1 MATFDCLVI
10 GGGAA
15 GIGIGCVL
23 KDLKVRSFRILE
35 RGEVGASFLL
45 WPPEM
50 RMITPSFTSNAYG
63 MLDLNA
69 ITLNTSPAYSLNT
82 EHPTGKQYAE
92 YLQAVAD
99 HKKLPIRRGVDVA
112 AVRPLP
118 AGGFEVDTSEGTL
131 RSRFVIWAAGEFQY
145 PKLDAFPGSEHAIH
159 TSLIPN
165 WNDLEGDEFVV
176 IGGYESGA
184 DAAINL
190 GKLGK
195 KVTLIDRSGRWT
207 HKGSSDP
214 SVELSPYTK
223 DRIHS
228 LEEGRIRLMGRHE
241 VREIELSGQGSYRIR
256 CVSSSGRATT
266 VTSVSPPLL
275 ATGFR
280 GSLRLVEDLFE
291 TGSNGAPALSGN
303 DESSMTPG
311 LYLSGPAVK
320 HGDLHFCFIYKFRQ
334 RFGVIANHLASKLGL
349 DASVLD
355 EYRKQGFFLDD
366 LSCCGENCEC

>member
-1 MATFDCLVI
+1 MTTFDCLVV
-10 GGGAA
+10 GAGAA

-23 KDLKVRSFRILE
+23 QDLNVQSFRILE
-35 RGEVGASFLL
+35 RGQVGASFRL

-69 ITLNTSPAYSLNT
+69 VTLNTSPAYSLNT
-82 EHPTGKQYAE
+82 EHPSGKQYAE
-92 YLQAVAD
+92 YLQAVAK
-99 HKKLPIRRGVDVA
+99 HKKLPIREGVDVS

-118 AGGFEVDTSEGTL
+118 SGGFEVDTSDGTL

-145 PKLDAFPGSEHAIH
+145 PKLDAVAGAEHAIH
-159 TSLIPN
+159 TSLIPS
-165 WNDLEGDEFVV
+165 WKDLDGDEFVI

-190 GKLGK
+190 AKLGK
-195 KVTLIDRSGRWT
+195 RATLIDRSGRWT
-207 HKGSSDP
+207 RKGSSDP

-228 LEEGRIRLMGRHE
+228 LEEDRIRLMGQHD
-241 VREIELSGQGSYRIR
+241 VRGIELTRAGKYRIR
-256 CVSSSGRATT
+256 CVNSSGRETT
-266 VTSVSPPLL
+266 VTSVTPPIL
-275 ATGFR
+275 ATGFH
-280 GSLRLVEDLFE
+280 GSLKLVEHLFE
-291 TGSNGAPALSGN
+291 RSAEGTPALTGH
-303 DESSMTPG
+303 DESTMTPG

-320 HGDLHFCFIYKFRQ
+320 HGNLHFCFIYKFRQ
-334 RFGVIANHLASKLGL
+334 RFGVIADRIASKLGL
-349 DASVLD
+349 DCTVLE